1 MTKTKI
7 LSFLLLGLALI
18 FMIGCASEELTS
30 AKLYIQQK
38 DWDNAEIYLVKA
50 LAVEPEN
57 PEIPYL
63 LGDLIYGRNKEWG
76 KMNEMFDKALS
87 LGADKAILQG
97 GKVSDYVDQAREKYW
112 VTIYNKGISY
122 FNEFR
127 KAITFNP
134 ETIKLGMS
142 EQEILNVVGIPSR
155 KNKDV
160 GDWGVHEQ
168 WVYQNGYLYFEN
180 GNLNSWQERGKA
192 FGNRA
197 PLLEDAIASFKTA
210 TEVNPSNGQSY
221 GILANCLFASGDLD
235 GAIEAATTGAAKDP
249 ENFDLS
255 MTAGKMFLAADDK
268 ESALIYYK
276 RAVNIDPSNSL
287 ATRQL
292 AQTYYDVGDKEMSL
306 AIYEGAIAKEDDN
319 NLKADLYY
327 NLGVLYMQ
335 LGDFQQAEDNFSLA
349 YDYNPNDIDAL
360 RGIAQVF
367 ENAEKWSRAEY
378 FYRKLIDIE
387 PENPQH
393 YRAMSRV
400 LLRQGDTD
408 RAQEYFDKSKKL

>member
-1 MTKTKI
+1 MTKSKI
-7 LSFLLLGLALI
+7 TVFALFSLI
-18 FMIGCASEELTS
+18 LVLIIGCASEELTS
-30 AKLYIQQK
+30 AKLYIQQQ

-63 LGDLIYGRNKEWG
+63 LGDLIYGRNMDWG

-87 LGADKAILQG
+87 LGADKVILQG
-97 GKVSDYVDQAREKYW
+97 GKVSDYVAQSQEKHW

-127 KAITFNP
+127 KSGEGQDSP
-134 ETIKLGMS
+134 
-142 EQEILNVVGIPSR
+142 IL
-155 KNKDV
+155 
-160 GDWGVHEQ
+160 Q
-168 WVYQNGYLYFEN
+168 
-180 GNLNSWQERGKA
+180 
-192 FGNRA
+192 
-197 PLLEDAIASFKTA
+197 DAIASFKTA
-210 TEVNPSNGQSY
+210 IEVNPSNGQAY
-221 GILANCLFASGDLD
+221 RILANCLFASGDSD
-235 GAIEAATTGAAKDP
+235 GALEAVTIGTAKDP
-249 ENFDLS
+249 ENFDLN
-255 MTAGKMFLAADDK
+255 MTAGKMFAAADDK

-276 RAVNIDPSNSL
+276 RAVDIDPTNSL

-306 AIYEGAIAKEDDN
+306 AIYEGAIAKETDN

-327 NLGVLYMQ
+327 NLGVLNMQ

-360 RGIAQVF
+360 RGIAQTF

-393 YRAMSRV
+393 YRAMARV

-408 RAQEYFDKSKKL
+408 KAQEYFDRSKEF

>member
-30 AKLYIQQK
+30 AKLYIQQQ
-38 DWDNAEIYLVKA
+38 DWDNAETYLVKA

-63 LGDLIYGRNKEWG
+63 LGDLIYGRNKEWD
-76 KMNEMFDKALS
+76 KMNAMFERALS
-87 LGADKAILQG
+87 LGGDKTILQG
-97 GKVSDYVDQAREKYW
+97 AKVSDYVDQAREKHW
-112 VTIYNKGISY
+112 VIIYNKGISY

-127 KAITFNP
+127 KSGEGNDSP
-134 ETIKLGMS
+134 
-142 EQEILNVVGIPSR
+142 IL
-155 KNKDV
+155 
-160 GDWGVHEQ
+160 Q
-168 WVYQNGYLYFEN
+168 
-180 GNLNSWQERGKA
+180 
-192 FGNRA
+192 
-197 PLLEDAIASFKTA
+197 DAIASFKMA
-210 TEVNPSNGQSY
+210 TKVNPNNGQSY
-221 GILANCLFASGDLD
+221 GILANCLFTSGDLE

-249 ENFDLS
+249 ENFDLN
-255 MTAGKMFLAADDK
+255 MTAGKIFLAADDK
-268 ESALIYYK
+268 ESALIYYR
-276 RAVNIDPSNSL
+276 RAVDIDPANSL
-287 ATRQL
+287 AMRQL
-292 AQTYYDVGDKEMSL
+292 AQIYYDVGDKELSL
-306 AIYEGAIAKEDDN
+306 SIYETAIAREADN

-327 NLGVLYMQ
+327 NLGVLNMQ

-360 RGIAQVF
+360 RGIAQTF

-393 YRAMSRV
+393 YRAMARV
-400 LLRQGDTD
+400 LLRQGEADE
-408 RAQEYFDKSKKL
+408 AQEYFDRSKEL

>member
-1 MTKTKI
+1 MTKNKIIGFLI
-7 LSFLLLGLALI
+7 LSLMLVLL
-18 FMIGCASEELTS
+18 IGCASEELTS
-30 AKLYIQQK
+30 AKLYIQQQ

-63 LGDLIYGRNKEWG
+63 LGDLIYARKKEWG

-87 LGADKAILQG
+87 LGADKVILQG
-97 GKVSDYVDQAREKYW
+97 AKVSDYVAQAQEKHW
-112 VTIYNKGISY
+112 VTIYNKGIGY

-127 KAITFNP
+127 KSSEGKDSPILQDAIT
-134 ETIKLGMS
+134 
-142 EQEILNVVGIPSR
+142 
-155 KNKDV
+155 
-160 GDWGVHEQ
+160 
-168 WVYQNGYLYFEN
+168 
-180 GNLNSWQERGKA
+180 
-192 FGNRA
+192 
-197 PLLEDAIASFKTA
+197 SFMTA
-210 TEVNPSNGQSY
+210 TEVNPNNGQAY
-221 GILANCLFASGDLD
+221 GILANCLFASGDLE
-235 GAIEAATTGAAKDP
+235 GALDAVTIGAAKDY
-249 ENFDLS
+249 ENFDLN
-255 MTAGKMFLAADDK
+255 MTAGKMFTAADDK

-276 RAVNIDPSNSL
+276 RAVDIDPTNSL

-306 AIYEGAIAKEDDN
+306 ATYEGAIAKESDN

-327 NLGVLYMQ
+327 NLGVLNMQ
-335 LGDFQQAEDNFSLA
+335 LGDFQQAEDNFSMA

-360 RGIAQVF
+360 RGIAQTF

-393 YRAMSRV
+393 YRAMARV

-408 RAQEYFDKSKKL
+408 RAQEYFDKSKEF

>member
-1 MTKTKI
+1 MTKSKI
-7 LSFLLLGLALI
+7 TVLALFSLI
-18 FMIGCASEELTS
+18 LVLIIGCASEELTS
-30 AKLYIQQK
+30 AKLYIQQQ

-87 LGADKAILQG
+87 LGADKVILQG
-97 GKVSDYVDQAREKYW
+97 GKVSDYVAQSQEKHW

-127 KAITFNP
+127 KSGEGQDSP
-134 ETIKLGMS
+134 
-142 EQEILNVVGIPSR
+142 IL
-155 KNKDV
+155 
-160 GDWGVHEQ
+160 Q
-168 WVYQNGYLYFEN
+168 
-180 GNLNSWQERGKA
+180 
-192 FGNRA
+192 
-197 PLLEDAIASFKTA
+197 DAIAAFKTA
-210 TEVNPSNGQSY
+210 TEVNPNNGQAY
-221 GILANCLFASGDLD
+221 GILSDCLFASGDLD
-235 GAIEAATTGAAKDP
+235 SAIEIVSKGAAKDP
-249 ENFDLS
+249 ENFDLN
-255 MTAGKMFLAADDK
+255 MTAGKMFSVADDK

-276 RAVNIDPSNSL
+276 RAVDIDPANSL
-287 ATRQL
+287 ATRRL
-292 AQTYYDVGDKEMSL
+292 AQTYYDVGEMEMSL
-306 AIYEGAIAKEDDN
+306 ATYEGAIAKETDN

-327 NLGVLYMQ
+327 NLGVLNMQ

-360 RGIAQVF
+360 RGIAQTF

-393 YRAMSRV
+393 YRAMARV
-400 LLRQGDTD
+400 LLRQGDAD
-408 RAQEYFDKSKKL
+408 WAQEYFDRSKEF

>member
-1 MTKTKI
+1 MTKSKI
-7 LSFLLLGLALI
+7 TVFALFSLMLVLI
-18 FMIGCASEELTS
+18 IGCASEELTS

-63 LGDLIYGRNKEWG
+63 LGELIYGRKMEWV

-87 LGADKAILQG
+87 LGADNVILQG
-97 GKVSDYVDQAREKYW
+97 GKVGDYVAQSREKHW

-122 FNEFR
+122 FNEYR
-127 KAITFNP
+127 KSG
-134 ETIKLGMS
+134 EGEDSL
-142 EQEILNVVGIPSR
+142 IL
-155 KNKDV
+155 
-160 GDWGVHEQ
+160 Q
-168 WVYQNGYLYFEN
+168 
-180 GNLNSWQERGKA
+180 
-192 FGNRA
+192 
-197 PLLEDAIASFKTA
+197 DAIAAFKTA
-210 TEVNPSNGQSY
+210 TEVNPQSGQSY
-221 GILANCLFASGDLD
+221 GILANCLFASGDAD
-235 GAIEAATTGAAKDP
+235 GALEAVTIGAAKDP

-408 RAQEYFDKSKKL
+408 RAHEYFDKSKKL

>member
-30 AKLYIQQK
+30 AKLYIQQQ
-38 DWDNAEIYLVKA
+38 DWDNAETYLVKA

-63 LGDLIYGRNKEWG
+63 LGDLIYGRNKEWD
-76 KMNEMFDKALS
+76 KMNAMFERALS
-87 LGADKAILQG
+87 LGGDKTILQG
-97 GKVSDYVDQAREKYW
+97 AKVSDYVDQAREKHW
-112 VTIYNKGISY
+112 VIIYNKGISY

-127 KAITFNP
+127 KSGEGNDSP
-134 ETIKLGMS
+134 
-142 EQEILNVVGIPSR
+142 IL
-155 KNKDV
+155 
-160 GDWGVHEQ
+160 Q
-168 WVYQNGYLYFEN
+168 
-180 GNLNSWQERGKA
+180 
-192 FGNRA
+192 
-197 PLLEDAIASFKTA
+197 DAIASFKMA
-210 TEVNPSNGQSY
+210 TKVNPNNGQSY

-235 GAIEAATTGAAKDP
+235 GAIEAATTGAAIDT
-249 ENFDLS
+249 ENFDLN
-255 MTAGKMFLAADDK
+255 MTAGKIFLAADDK
-268 ESALIYYK
+268 ESALIYYR
-276 RAVNIDPSNSL
+276 RAVDIDPANSL
-287 ATRQL
+287 AMRQL
-292 AQTYYDVGDKEMSL
+292 AQIYYDVGDKEMSL
-306 AIYEGAIAKEDDN
+306 SIYETAIARETDN

-327 NLGVLYMQ
+327 NLGVLNMQ

-360 RGIAQVF
+360 RGIARTF

-393 YRAMSRV
+393 YRAMARV
-400 LLRQGDTD
+400 LLRQGEADE
-408 RAQEYFDKSKKL
+408 AQEYFDRSKEL

>member
-7 LSFLLLGLALI
+7 LSFLLFGLALI

-30 AKLYIQQK
+30 AKLYIQQQ
-38 DWDNAEIYLVKA
+38 DWDNAETYLVKA

-63 LGDLIYGRNKEWG
+63 LGDLIYGRNKEWD

-87 LGADKAILQG
+87 LGADKVILQG
-97 GKVSDYVDQAREKYW
+97 GKVGDYVDQAREKYW

>member
-1 MTKTKI
+1 MTKSKI
-7 LSFLLLGLALI
+7 TVFALFSLMLVLI
-18 FMIGCASEELTS
+18 IGCASEELTS
-30 AKLYIQQK
+30 AKLYIQQQ

-63 LGDLIYGRNKEWG
+63 LGDLIYGRNMDWG

-87 LGADKAILQG
+87 LGADKVILQG
-97 GKVSDYVDQAREKYW
+97 GKVSDYVAQSQEKHW

-127 KAITFNP
+127 KSGEGQDSP
-134 ETIKLGMS
+134 
-142 EQEILNVVGIPSR
+142 IL
-155 KNKDV
+155 
-160 GDWGVHEQ
+160 Q
-168 WVYQNGYLYFEN
+168 
-180 GNLNSWQERGKA
+180 
-192 FGNRA
+192 
-197 PLLEDAIASFKTA
+197 DAIASFKTA
-210 TEVNPSNGQSY
+210 IEVNPNSGQSY
-221 GILANCLFASGDLD
+221 GILANCLFASGDSD
-235 GAIEAATTGAAKDP
+235 GALEAITIGTAKDP
-249 ENFDLS
+249 GNFDLS
-255 MTAGKMFLAADDK
+255 MTAGKMFLAVDDK

-276 RAVNIDPSNSL
+276 RAVDIDPTNSL

-306 AIYEGAIAKEDDN
+306 AIYEGAIAKETDN

-327 NLGVLYMQ
+327 NLGVLNMQ
-335 LGDFQQAEDNFSLA
+335 LGDFQQAEDNFSMA
-349 YDYNPNDIDAL
+349 YDFNPNDIDAL
-360 RGIAQVF
+360 RGIAQTF

-393 YRAMSRV
+393 YRAMARV

-408 RAQEYFDKSKKL
+408 RAQEYFDKSKEF